1 MIEYVFG
8 TMWWEN
14 QERETLKT
22 VTKDSHTDLKGY
34 NEITREYTDNKIT
47 DRFQIVT
54 KFLSKEESG
63 KFYDWYIIDRHYRF
77 HDRSEYVELL
87 SDSKIDYIAMKFGL
101 DLEAE
106 SNLFEIDNND
116 QVNNSNEVNN
126 EHSKHFYKVKKY
138 YDKGLWSKTRVNE
151 AVTSIPQWIT
161 EQEYEEITGEE
172 YIPINE

>member
-22 VTKDSHTDLKGY
+22 VTEDSHTDLKGY

-77 HDRSEYVELL
+77 QDRSEYVELI
-87 SDSKIDYIAMKFGL
+87 SNSKIDYIAMKFGIDL
-101 DLEAE
+101 DIE
-106 SNLFEIDNND
+106 SNVFEI
-116 QVNNSNEVNN
+116 NN
-126 EHSKHFYKVKKY
+126 EHSKNFYKVKKY
-138 YDKGLWSKTRVNE
+138 FDKGVWSKTRVNE
-151 AVTSIPQWIT
+151 AVSSRPQWIT
-161 EQEYEEITGEE
+161 EEEYKEITGEE
-172 YIPINE
+172 YIPIN